1 MEKEHTPNSINDL
14 LSAMADGELDLRE
27 YPEALAKIAQD
38 PQAAQ
43 RIACQQQL
51 RQACAKAMDRPGMT
65 CPDDLAAK
73 LRAMGVEDAST
84 AARATQARSLGTA
97 DAAGSGS
104 NNAAY
109 AGPPVLARLGRWVPA
124 AVAAVLLIAA
134 AVVYTAANPGGGLNG
149 LTGQQASFLSVD
161 QIDRFTGR
169 HGDCSLNTDLLYG
182 SEKFGGATAFNQL
195 PGKLADYFQTST
207 DGLRLSLDGIGYQYE
222 IAGACTL
229 PGKGSVHI
237 VYKHK
242 DHPDKAISLWV
253 KPADQTHAGLKEGQ
267 VYANAGDDLMH
278 PVIYW
283 RQGGLLYYLVGDS
296 IEDANKAVKALRQTA

>member
-1 MEKEHTPNSINDL
+1 MKRLGKMESNDTPNSINDL

-27 YPEALAKIAQD
+27 QPEALAKLAQD

-43 RIACQQQL
+43 RVACQQQL
-51 RQACAKAMDRPGMT
+51 RQACAKAMDRPGMN

-73 LRAMGVEDAST
+73 LRAMGVEDADAST
-84 AARATQARSLGTA
+84 ATNTSPARESAP
-97 DAAGSGS
+97 
-104 NNAAY
+104 Y
-109 AGPPVLARLGRWVPA
+109 AGPPVLARIGRWVPA

-134 AVVYTAANPGGGLNG
+134 AVVYTASNPGGSG
-149 LTGQQASFLSVD
+149 LTGFAGQQASFLSVD
-161 QIDRFTGR
+161 QIDQFTGR
-169 HGDCSLNTDLLYG
+169 HGDCSLDTDLVYE
-182 SEKFGGATAFNQL
+182 SEKFGDATAFNQL
-195 PGKLADYFQTST
+195 PGKLADYFKTST

-253 KPADQTHAGLKEGQ
+253 KPADDTHAGLKEGQ
-267 VYANAGDDLMH
+267 VYANAGEDLMH

-296 IEDANKAVKALRQTA
+296 IEDCDKAVKALRQTA